1 MTEKGNASKT
11 GNDVI
16 VFSTLLNPAMFGTIG
31 FISERRFQIYVGKW
45 D

>member
-1 MTEKGNASKT
+1 MPEKRNASKT

-16 VFSTLLNPAMFGTIG
+16 IFSTSLNPAMFGTIG
-31 FISERRFQIYVGKW
+31 FDSKRRFQIYVSKW